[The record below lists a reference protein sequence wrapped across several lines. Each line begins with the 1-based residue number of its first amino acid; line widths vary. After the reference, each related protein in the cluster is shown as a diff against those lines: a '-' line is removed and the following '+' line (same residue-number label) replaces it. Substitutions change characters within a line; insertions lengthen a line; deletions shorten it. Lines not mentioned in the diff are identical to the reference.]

1 MAVSLN
7 LFLLQ
12 LFNGLAL
19 GLLYVLVASG
29 LTLIFGVTDILNF
42 AHGAL
47 YMLGAY
53 IAVLIFQFTGS
64 FYISLLVA
72 PVAVGIV
79 GAAIERSTLHYIYDR
94 DVTYQILLTFGITLM
109 ITDIVR
115 FVFPN
120 PVPID
125 TPALLSGPTNLG
137 FIIYPTY
144 QLFVIGMAIV
154 VIFLL
159 LALFKYS
166 DFGLILRAGAQN
178 KGAVRLQGINIS
190 RYFTLVFGIGSVLA
204 GLAGVLAAPFITV
217 TGSMGNNII
226 IVAFIVVI
234 LGGLGS
240 FKGSIVAGL
249 LIGVT
254 ETLGQ
259 TFFPDLSGYYIY
271 LLLLV
276 GLLIRPQGLFGSY
289 DVRTELAKIKY
300 DRIIEPIPL
309 RDRRALAS
317 IGLLIVAPLI
327 LVAVDSTFLIRIGTL
342 MLVWG
347 LLALSLDLVLGYLG
361 LLSFGHAAFIG
372 LGAYTTGLSLI
383 HISPSF
389 PLALLITVVI
399 TTVVAWLV
407 GALSIRFHGVYFAI
421 TTLAVAQ
428 IFYQLSINLT
438 DLTGGTNGLVG
449 IPTPEIMNVDIG
461 ETVPFYFI
469 TLLIVVIIY
478 AGLIHVLNSPFGRV
492 MVALRESERRTAFLG
507 YNTNAVKRRAFALSG
522 LVAGVAG
529 VLFAGLQGFIT
540 PSILFWTSSGDALFA
555 VTLGGMG
562 TLFGPIL
569 GGMSFVGLEQVLSSY
584 LDAWRF
590 IVGLLL
596 VVVVMFAPRGLVS
609 IRSVVDDMLRNRGGQ
624 VEESEDEPGVPDTE
638 TPNPS
643 GGKEK

>member
-1 MAVSLN
+1 
-7 LFLLQ
+7 
-12 LFNGLAL
+12 
-19 GLLYVLVASG
+19 LLYVLVASG

-53 IAVLIFQFTGS
+53 VAAFIFQFTGN
-64 FYISLLVA
+64 FYFSLLIA
-72 PVAVGIV
+72 PVMVGVV
-79 GAAIERSTLHYIYDR
+79 GAAIERTTLHYIYDR
-94 DVTYQILLTFGITLM
+94 DVTYQILLTFGITLI

-120 PVPID
+120 PVPINP
-125 TPALLSGPTNLG
+125 PALLSGPTDLG
-137 FIIYPTY
+137 LIVYPTY
-144 QLFVIGMAIV
+144 QLFVIGIAIV
-154 VIFLL
+154 IILLL
-159 LALFKYS
+159 LALFKYT

-178 KGAVRLQGINIS
+178 KGAVRFQGINIS
-190 RYFTLVFGIGSVLA
+190 KYFTLTFGVGSLLA

-217 TGSMGNNII
+217 TGSMGNDII

-240 FKGSIVAGL
+240 FKGSVTAGL

-259 TFFPDLSGYYIY
+259 TYVPELSGYYIY

-276 GLLIRPQGLFGSY
+276 GLLLRPQGLFGSY
-289 DVRTELAKIKY
+289 DIRTELAKIKY
-300 DRIIEPIPL
+300 DQIIEPIPL
-309 RDRRALAS
+309 RDRRALAAIS
-317 IGLLIVAPLI
+317 LMIVVPMV
-327 LVAVDSTFLIRIGTL
+327 LVALDSTFLIRILIL
-342 MLVWG
+342 MLIWG

-372 LGAYTTGLSLI
+372 VGAYITGLSLI
-383 HISPSF
+383 HVSPSF
-389 PLALLITVVI
+389 PVALLVTVVV
-399 TTVVAWLV
+399 TTTIAWLV

-421 TTLAVAQ
+421 TTLAIAQ

-438 DLTGGTNGLVG
+438 DITGGTNGLTG
-449 IPTPEIMNVDIG
+449 IPTPEILNMDVG
-461 ETVPFYFI
+461 GTVPFYFI
-469 TLLIVVIIY
+469 TLLLAVVIY
-478 AGLIHVLNSPFGRV
+478 AGLVHVINSSFGRV

-507 YNTNAVKRRAFALSG
+507 YNTDAVKRRAFALSG

-540 PSILFWTSSGDALFA
+540 PSILFWPTSGDALFA

-590 IVGLLL
+590 VVGLVL
-596 VVVVMFAPRGLVS
+596 VVVVMFAPRGLIS
-609 IRSVVDDMLRNRGGQ
+609 IRTVVKEFLRDRR
-624 VEESEDEPGVPDTE
+624 VEADESDEEDLEIHDPEAV
-638 TPNPS
+638 NPS
-643 GGKEK
+643 GGQEK